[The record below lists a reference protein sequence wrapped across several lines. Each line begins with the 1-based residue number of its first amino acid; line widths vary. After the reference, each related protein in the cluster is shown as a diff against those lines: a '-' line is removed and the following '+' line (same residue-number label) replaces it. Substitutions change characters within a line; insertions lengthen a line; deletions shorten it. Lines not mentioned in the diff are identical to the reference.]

1 MTSTPEASLR
11 RHTKAGMF
19 MHWFNA
25 ACWLFLLCTGL
36 GLIDNPELRPFG
48 PGYPAALRGLFGG
61 GGNLLLAHWLAALLW
76 LAVWA
81 GFIVF
86 YLTRHVIPFL
96 RQVAAVQVRRD
107 LEWMLKK
114 QIQMMLGYR
123 LMAVLVKPLGWDG
136 SLPEQE
142 YYNAGQKLAAQGII
156 AGALA
161 LVATGLMMLASKY
174 VLGPGWA
181 VLVQWSITIHYLAAL
196 FTTALLL
203 VHVYMAAISSEERPA
218 FISMFTGQ
226 VPADYAKHHHKLWYD
241 QAAGGDA

>member
-1 MTSTPEASLR
+1 MTTTPEPSLR
-11 RHTKAGMF
+11 RHTPAGIF

-25 ACWLFLLCTGL
+25 ACWLFLLFTGL

-48 PGYPAALRGLFGG
+48 PGYPAVLRTLFGG
-61 GGNLLLAHWLAALLW
+61 GGNLLLAHWLVALLW
-76 LAVWA
+76 LAVWV
-81 GFIVF
+81 GFIVI

-96 RQVAAVQVRRD
+96 RQVAAIEVKRD

-114 QIQMMLGYR
+114 QLQMMVGYK
-123 LMAVLVKPLGWDG
+123 LMARLVRPLGWDG
-136 SLPEQE
+136 RLPEQE

-174 VLGPGWA
+174 VLGPGWT

-196 FTTALLL
+196 FTTVLLL

-218 FISMFTGQ
+218 FVSMFTGR
-226 VPADYAKHHHKLWYD
+226 VPADYARHHHKLWHD